1 MILHNPNKS
10 GTVINKGG
18 ENMILDGMWVTDGE
32 ALEIIQRLRYMIDQL
47 REENR
52 ELQEQIRQYKLDK
65 EEQDRF

>member
-10 GTVINKGG
+10 DTVIDKGG
-18 ENMILDGMWVTDGE
+18 ENMILDGRWLTDE
-32 ALEIIQRLRYMIDQL
+32 EVIEIVNRLRHRIDQL

-52 ELQEQIRQYKLDK
+52 ELQEQIRHFNLEQ